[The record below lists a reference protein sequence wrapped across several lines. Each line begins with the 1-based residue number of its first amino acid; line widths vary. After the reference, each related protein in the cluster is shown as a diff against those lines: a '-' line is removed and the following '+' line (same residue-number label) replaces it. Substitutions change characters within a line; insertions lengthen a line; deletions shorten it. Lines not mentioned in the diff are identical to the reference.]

1 MYKCENCGKLIEKP
15 RQIKTTFESYYGVP
29 LGSNTYFTYQACP
42 YCGSEKLRE
51 TDEEIEVDKEENK
64 ENEN

>member
-1 MYKCENCGKLIEKP
+1 MYRCENCGKLFEQP

-29 LGSNTYFTYQACP
+29 LGSNTYFTYQVCP

-51 TDEEIEVDKEENK
+51 TDEGREEEEENEEK
-64 ENEN
+64 EK